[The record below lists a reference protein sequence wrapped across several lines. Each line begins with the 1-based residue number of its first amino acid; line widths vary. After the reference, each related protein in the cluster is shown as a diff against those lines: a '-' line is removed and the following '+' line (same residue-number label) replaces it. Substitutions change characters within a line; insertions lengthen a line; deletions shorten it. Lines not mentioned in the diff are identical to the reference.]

1 MNYSYK
7 HAISATM
14 VLAEVLALP
23 STAQSLETSANVT
36 LTTDYKFRGI
46 SQNESNLCHRWRSR
60 PQRERISVQDWRL
73 GDKAEHHPQQES
85 IDRPC
90 LGEIVDLQ
98 GR

>member
-14 VLAEVLALP
+14 VLAVVLALP

-46 SQNESNLCHRWRSR
+46 SQNDTGQALKGGYDQASEN
-60 PQRERISVQDWRL
+60 
-73 GDKAEHHPQQES
+73 S
-85 IDRPC
+85 IYV
-90 LGEIVDLQ
+90 GN
-98 GR
+98 